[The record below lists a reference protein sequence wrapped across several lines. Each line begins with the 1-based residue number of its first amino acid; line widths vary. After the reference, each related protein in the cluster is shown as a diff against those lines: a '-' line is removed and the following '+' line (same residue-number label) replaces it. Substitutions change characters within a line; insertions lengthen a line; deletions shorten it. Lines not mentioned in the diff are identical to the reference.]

1 MTLRYIYNQDADVAR
16 FVAQLIPHVDRG
28 FPSDAKA
35 IGITSANNEPLAG
48 IVFYFWNQKAGTTE
62 VAIGARPTARG
73 WFSRETIFRLY
84 DYVFGTRGCQMAIM
98 RVRADNLGLLRQM
111 HAFGCTLIT
120 VPRLYGREDDGV
132 LCTYTAEAWAASRFN
147 RPPQQLQQEKAA

>member
-1 MTLRYIYNQDADVAR
+1 MTLRYVYGEDAPVAR
-16 FVAQLIPHVDRG
+16 FVAQLIPHIDRG

-35 IGITSANNEPLAG
+35 IGITNAEGIPLAG
-48 IVFYFWNQKAGTTE
+48 IVFYHWIKTAGTTE
-62 VAIGARPTARG
+62 VAIAGRTGFR

-98 RVRADNLGLLRQM
+98 RVRADNPGLLRQM

-132 LCTYTAEAWAASRFN
+132 ICTFTAEQWSSSKFN
-147 RPPQQLQQEKAA
+147 RPAAMQQSEAA

>member
-1 MTLRYIYNQDADVAR
+1 MTLRYVYGQDQNVAQ

-35 IGITSANNEPLAG
+35 IGITDAAGTPLAG

-62 VAIGARPTARG
+62 VAIAAVPAARH

-84 DYVFGTRGCQMAIM
+84 DYVFTTRGCQMAIM

-111 HAFGCTLIT
+111 KAFGC
-120 VPRLYGREDDGV
+120 RLTPFERMYGHDADGV
-132 LCTYTAEAWAASRFN
+132 FCTYTAEAWAASKFN
-147 RPPQQLQQEKAA
+147 RPPQLQQEKAA

>member
-1 MTLRYIYNQDADVAR
+1 MTLRYVYEQDKAVAD

-28 FPSDAKA
+28 FPSDARA
-35 IGITSANNEPLAG
+35 IGITDARNEPLAG

-62 VAIGARPTARG
+62 VAIGARPAARG

-98 RVRADNLGLLRQM
+98 RVRADNPGLLRQM

-132 LCTYTAEAWAASRFN
+132 ICTFTAEQWSSSKFN
-147 RPPQQLQQEKAA
+147 RPAAMQQSEAA